1 MAKEKFERSKPH
13 VNVGTIGHVDHGKTS
28 LSAAI
33 SKLFGAGK
41 GYSDIDNAPEEKSR
55 GITINA
61 SHIEYESWSRHYA
74 HVDCPGHADFIK
86 NMMVGAAQM
95 DGAILVIAATDGPM
109 AQTREHILIARQAG
123 VPSMVIFLNKADLVD
138 DEDVMDLV
146 KMEAVESV
154 AKQKFPTDLPV
165 IIGSATKAIEEYDN
179 LPDAMKKA
187 LKEEL
192 MKSPTDRDLSKVKT
206 AKGEALSAIGIMSVV
221 ELLDH
226 VDTYI
231 KLPERPLDSPLLMAI
246 EDVIPVKGTGGVP
259 TGRVEQG
266 RVKKGD
272 EVEIVGLGPTKKAV
286 VRSIEMFRK
295 ELDEAEAGDN
305 VGMAL
310 RTDNQTKI
318 ERGMVIAKPGS
329 ITPHKNFTCTAYI
342 LTKAEGGRSTPFT
355 TRYRPQFYM
364 RTVDV
369 TGEIKLHP
377 GQEVITPGDTAKFD
391 VFLIEAIA
399 MNTGMKFVIRE
410 GGRTIGAGII
420 ETILPDNANSAKA

>member
-1 MAKEKFERSKPH
+1 MAKIKFERSKPH

-33 SKLFGAGK
+33 SKLFGEGK
-41 GYSDIDNAPEEKSR
+41 GYADIDNAPEEKQR

-61 SHIEYESWSRHYA
+61 SHIEYGSWIRHYA

-123 VPSMVIFLNKADLVD
+123 VPAMVIFLNKADLVE
-138 DEDVMDLV
+138 DEEVMELV

-179 LPDAMKKA
+179 LPEDMKKA
-187 LKEEL
+187 LKSEI
-192 MKSPTDRDLSKVKT
+192 MKSPEERDLGKI
-206 AKGEALSAIGIMSVV
+206 KGKNNADLSAIGIKAII
-221 ELLDH
+221 ELLDE
-226 VDTYI
+226 VDRYI
-231 KLPERPLDSPLLMAI
+231 PLPQRKLDEPLLMAI

-259 TGRVEQG
+259 TGRIEQG

-272 EVEIVGLGPTKKAV
+272 EVEIVGLGATKKAV

-329 ITPHKNFTCTAYI
+329 ITPHKNFTCTAYV
-342 LTKAEGGRSTPFT
+342 LKKEEGGRSTPFT

-369 TGEIKLHP
+369 TGEIKLHG
-377 GQEVITPGDTAKFD
+377 GQEAISPGDTARFD
-391 VFLIEAIA
+391 VYLIEAIA
-399 MNTGMKFVIRE
+399 MNIGMKFVIRE
-410 GGRTIGAGII
+410 GGRTIGAGVI
-420 ETILPDNANSAKA
+420 ESILPDTVGPTKP

>member
-33 SKLFGAGK
+33 SKLFGAGQ
-41 GYSDIDNAPEEKSR
+41 GYADIDNAPEERNR

-61 SHIEYESWSRHYA
+61 SHIEYETWCRHYA

-95 DGAILVIAATDGPM
+95 DGAILVIAGTDGPM

-123 VPSMVIFLNKADLVD
+123 VPRMTIFLNKADLVD
-138 DEDVMDLV
+138 SEEMMELVEMDS
-146 KMEAVESV
+146 VESV
-154 AKQKFPTDLPV
+154 EKQGFPSDLPV

-179 LPDAMKKA
+179 LPDPMKKL

-192 MKSPTDRDLSKVKT
+192 MKSPDARDLSKIKN
-206 AKGEALSAIGIMSVV
+206 AAGEQLSAIGILSVV
-221 ELLDH
+221 KLLDN

-231 KLPERPLDSPLLMAI
+231 QLPERPLDAPLLMAI

-259 TGRVEQG
+259 TGRIEQG

-272 EVEIVGLGPTKKAV
+272 EVEIVGLGPTSKAV

-295 ELDEAEAGDN
+295 ELDEAQAGDN

-310 RTDNQTKI
+310 RIDNKTNI
-318 ERGMVIAKPGS
+318 ERGMVISKPGS

-342 LTKAEGGRSTPFT
+342 LKAEEGGRKT
-355 TRYRPQFYM
+355 TFSVHYRPQFYM

-369 TGEIKLHP
+369 TGEIIKLHDDK
-377 GQEVITPGDTAKFD
+377 EAISPGDTARFD
-391 VFLIEAIA
+391 VGLIEAIA
-399 MNTGMKFVIRE
+399 MNVGMKFIIRE

-420 ETILPDNANSAKA
+420 DSILPDK